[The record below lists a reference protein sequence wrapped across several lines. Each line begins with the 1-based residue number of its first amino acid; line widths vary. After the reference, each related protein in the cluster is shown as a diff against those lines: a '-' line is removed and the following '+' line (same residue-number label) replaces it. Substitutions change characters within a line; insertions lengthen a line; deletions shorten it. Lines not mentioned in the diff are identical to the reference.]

1 MKISVLNIGRTHE
14 KYLQD
19 GIAIYER
26 RLRHYVAIDMICM
39 NEYRGGKNIAE
50 SLQKDNEGKIIL
62 NALSQIDYPV
72 LLDEKGKQFDS
83 PGFANFIQQAMNRS
97 TRNLGFVIGGPY
109 GFSDEVYRSVP
120 TRISVSSMTF
130 SHQLI
135 RIVFMEQLYRAFTI
149 IRGEPYH
156 HI

>member
-1 MKISVLNIGRTHE
+1 MKISVVNIGRTHE
-14 KYLQD
+14 KYLQE
-19 GIAIYER
+19 GIALYEK
-26 RLRHYVAIDMICM
+26 RLRHYVAIEMIFL
-39 NEYRGGKNIAE
+39 NEYKGGKNIPE
-50 SLQKDNEGKIIL
+50 SVQKDNEGKIIL

-72 LLDEKGKQFDS
+72 LLDERGKQFDS
-83 PGFANFIQQAMNRS
+83 PGFAEFIQQTMNRS
-97 TRNLGFVIGGPY
+97 TRNLGFVIGGPF
-109 GFSDEVYRSVP
+109 GFSDDVYRLVP

-130 SHQLI
+130 SHQLV